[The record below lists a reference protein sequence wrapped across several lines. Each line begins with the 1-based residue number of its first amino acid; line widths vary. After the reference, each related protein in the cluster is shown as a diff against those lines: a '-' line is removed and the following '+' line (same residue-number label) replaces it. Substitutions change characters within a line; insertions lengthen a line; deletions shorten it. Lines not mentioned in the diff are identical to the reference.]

1 MAGED
6 VLLDWLMSQANTQ
19 GGSKQTNN
27 IQDLVSSLFSP
38 EFGALTGSVDPLAT
52 QAAPYVPQIPLLT
65 AYTQDPNADVRN
77 AAMRIAN
84 GDSPLDVKMELRGK
98 FGLKTDKDITDAG
111 LTIKELDGIVDD
123 MYKEYSSNL
132 SKEAEY
138 NAASAKALTSNVFGD
153 AMLPQPTERY
163 SLDTMPVTSDL
174 QAMFDRLGA
183 SAEKIGAKGKAVQ
196 GATGLEKQ
204 VMLKYAQEN
213 PTPREQVVAPT
224 NKNALR
230 DVPLPAFDNYADAV
244 KYGDAYVRG
253 GGGQFGDAWIAANQ
267 EYEKFVQANPMAS
280 QDEKNAFRQ
289 NKWREKLAVSIPELG
304 TAIGKAQ
311 SPEILRVQDRR
322 VSEENA
328 REDALMLNRAAR
340 SEAQRTVGDDY
351 EKQKK
356 VLLNQVGRAKNKKVG
371 ELLALGMLG
380 KTPLL
385 DALKMRTSGLG

>member
-6 VLLDWLMSQANTQ
+6 ALLAWLQQQAATK

-52 QAAPYVPQIPLLT
+52 QFEPYVPNVPLLT
-65 AYTQDPNADVRN
+65 AYTNDPNVDVRN
-77 AAMRIAN
+77 AALRIAN

-98 FGLKTDKDITDAG
+98 FGLKTEKDITDAG

-123 MYKEYSSNL
+123 MYKEYASNL
-132 SKEAEY
+132 GKEAEY
-138 NAASAKALTSNVFGD
+138 NAASAKALASNVFGD

-163 SLDTMPVTSDL
+163 TLDTMPVTSDL
-174 QAMFDRLGA
+174 QAMFDRLNV
-183 SAEKIGAKGKAVQ
+183 SADKIGAKGKAVQ
-196 GATGLEKQ
+196 GATDLEKQ

-213 PTPREQVVAPT
+213 PTPKERVVTPT
-224 NKNALR
+224 NESALR

-280 QDEKNAFRQ
+280 QDEKDAFRQ
-289 NKWREKLAVSIPELG
+289 NKWREKLAISIPELG
-304 TAIGKAQ
+304 TAIGNAQ
-311 SPEILRVQDRR
+311 SPEILKVQDRE
-322 VSEENA
+322 VSKQNA
-328 REDALMLNRAAR
+328 REDALMLDRAAK
-340 SEAQRTVGDDY
+340 SEAKRTVGDDY

-356 VLLNQVGRAKNKKVG
+356 VLLNQVTTAKQKKVG

-385 DALKMRTSGLG
+385 DALKMRTTGLG

>member
-1 MAGED
+1 MDED
-6 VLLDWLMSQANTQ
+6 LLIWLMSQANTK

-52 QAAPYVPQIPLLT
+52 QFEPYVPNVPLLT
-65 AYTQDPNADVRN
+65 AYTNDPNVDVRN
-77 AAMRIAN
+77 AALRIAN

-98 FGLKTDKDITDAG
+98 FGLKTEKDITDAG

-123 MYKEYSSNL
+123 MYKEYASNL
-132 SKEAEY
+132 GKEAEY
-138 NAASAKALTSNVFGD
+138 NAASAKALASNVFGD

-163 SLDTMPVTSDL
+163 SLETMPVTSDL
-174 QAMFDRLGA
+174 QAMFDRLNV

-196 GATGLEKQ
+196 GATDLEKQ

-213 PTPREQVVAPT
+213 PTPKVNVVAPT
-224 NKNALR
+224 NESALR

-253 GGGQFGDAWIAANQ
+253 GGSQFGDAWIAANQ

-289 NKWREKLAVSIPELG
+289 NKWREKLAISIPELG

-311 SPEILRVQDRR
+311 SPEILKVQDRE
-322 VSEENA
+322 VSKQNA
-328 REDALMLNRAAR
+328 REDALMLDRAAK
-340 SEAQRTVGDDY
+340 SEAKRTVGDDY

-356 VLLNQVGRAKNKKVG
+356 MLLNQVTTAKQKKVG

-385 DALKMRTSGLG
+385 DALKMRTTGLG